1 MPLSPNGTPT
11 LNVGRLPFTP
21 SLRVE
26 PDADGDKCAHVT
38 GFCIDPLGAWG
49 EWSVTDAPAYSYKEL
64 EALLNE
70 AVVRGDL
77 DAGQRDALLNQAHG
91 VWKVVA

>member
-1 MPLSPNGTPT
+1 MPITANGTPT
-11 LNVGRLPFTP
+11 FNVGRLPFTP

-26 PDADGDKCAHVT
+26 PDADGDKCAQVV
-38 GFCIDPLGAWG
+38 GYCIDPMGAWG
-49 EWSVTDAPAYSYKEL
+49 ETYITDAPAYSYKEL
-64 EALLNE
+64 EALLAE

-77 DAGQRDALLNQAHG
+77 DTAQRDALLTQAHG